1 MKVLLILSIIISLY
15 SLSFLLFGNNFTI
28 LAQQDLQTI
37 KYRDLVID
45 LGDDVKT
52 NARLNIPA
60 IGDGPFPAVLLVPG
74 SGPADMNET
83 SGYIRIDNETGSKIY
98 PSARPFFEIA
108 EYLSERGFAVLQYD
122 KRGIG
127 ANWTILDS
135 NLWGNITVND
145 LKNDAEK
152 ALDVLI
158 QQPEVDANKVT
169 LVGHSE
175 GTTIVPRIAID
186 NPGKV
191 DNIVLMGAL
200 AQNLADIGYFQ
211 AVTNPVNY
219 AQQVLDHNHNG
230 LLSVQEADENP
241 VFITM
246 VGNLTLLLTQNTT
259 TAANGTVEQLRP
271 QFNKDNDTFISIN
284 DELKPR
290 LIDGYKLVYSDV
302 TPNLKCVGLNSCPI
316 WIRSHY
322 SLPTLNIIGKVP
334 SDISILIQQ
343 GKNESQTPIE
353 QAILL
358 QQKLT
363 EVGHPDHTLITYP
376 NLGHL
381 FYPSSQWITA
391 SGPMNQKV
399 LEDLFGWLS
408 DPIRDFKKLSILSLQ
423 RH

>member
-1 MKVLLILSIIISLY
+1 M
-15 SLSFLLFGNNFTI
+15 
-28 LAQQDLQTI
+28 
-37 KYRDLVID
+37 VID
-45 LGDDVKT
+45 LGDGVKT

-60 IGDGPFPAVLLVPG
+60 IGDGPFPGVLLIHG
-74 SGPADMNET
+74 SGAVDMNET
-83 SGYIRIDNETGSKIY
+83 GGYIRIDHATGSKIY
-98 PSARPFFEIA
+98 PSARPFFEISQ
-108 EYLSERGFAVLQYD
+108 YLSERGFAVLQYD
-122 KRGIG
+122 KRAIG
-127 ANWTILDS
+127 ANFTILNS
-135 NLWGNITVND
+135 NIWGNATVND

-152 ALDVLI
+152 MLYVLI
-158 QQPEVDANKVT
+158 QQPEVDASRVT

-186 NPGKV
+186 NPDKV

-211 AVTNPVNY
+211 AVTLPLSY
-219 AQQVLDHNHNG
+219 AQQILDHNHNG

-241 VFITM
+241 VFTTM
-246 VGNLTLLLTQNTT
+246 VGGNLTLLLTQNTT
-259 TAANGTVEQLRP
+259 TANGQVEQLSS
-271 QFNKDNDTFISIN
+271 QFNKDNNTFISIN

-290 LIDGYKLVYSDV
+290 LIDLFNSVSVV
-302 TPNLKCVGLNSCPI
+302 TANEKCIKSPCPV
-316 WIRSHY
+316 WINSHY
-322 SLPTLNIIGKVP
+322 SLDSTLNIIGKVP
-334 SDISILIQQ
+334 SDTSILVQQ

-358 QQKLT
+358 QQKLI

-376 NLGHL
+376 DLGHL

-391 SGPMNQKV
+391 SGPMDQKV

-408 DPIRDFKKLSILSLQ
+408 DPMRDFKKLSILSLQ

>member
-1 MKVLLILSIIISLY
+1 MVL
-15 SLSFLLFGNNFTI
+15 
-28 LAQQDLQTI
+28 
-37 KYRDLVID
+37 D
-45 LGDDVKT
+45 LGDGVKT
-52 NARLNIPA
+52 NARLNIPT
-60 IGDGPFPAVLLVPG
+60 IGDGSFPAVLLVPG
-74 SGPADMNET
+74 SGPVDMNET
-83 SGYIRIDNETGSKIY
+83 VGYVRIDNETGSKIY
-98 PSARPFFEIA
+98 PSSRPFFDIA
-108 EYLSERGFAVLQYD
+108 QYLSERGFAVLQYD

-127 ANWTILDS
+127 ANFTILNS
-135 NLWGNITVND
+135 TIWENTTVND
-145 LKNDAEK
+145 LENDAEK
-152 ALDVLI
+152 ALKVLI

-186 NPGKV
+186 NPDKI

-200 AQNLADIGYFQ
+200 AQNLTDIGYFQ
-211 AVTNPVNY
+211 AMTNPLSY

-230 LLSVQEADENP
+230 LLSVQEASENP
-241 VFITM
+241 VFINM

-259 TAANGTVEQLRP
+259 TPNGTIEQLRTE
-271 QFNKDNDTFISIN
+271 FNKDNDTFISIN

-290 LIDGYKLVYSDV
+290 LIDWYKSSYLVV
-302 TPNLKCVGLNSCPI
+302 TPNKKCIGLDPCPI
-316 WIRSHY
+316 WISSHY
-322 SLPTLNIIGKVP
+322 SLPTLSIIGKVP

-376 NLGHL
+376 DLGHL
-381 FYPSSQWITA
+381 FYPSSRWITA
-391 SGPMNQKV
+391 IGPMDQKV

-408 DPIRDFKKLSILSLQ
+408 DPIREFKKLSILSLQ
-423 RH
+423 KH